1 LEYSRGKNMGKRL
14 IQQRRGRTK
23 SKYNAPSHR
32 FKGKI
37 KYARNNEKNEGI
49 VLDIVHDSG
58 RTAPL
63 ASIKLNDNRKI
74 LTLAPEGIKIGD
86 KIKFTD
92 NKNEIGVGNVLPVG
106 EIPEGAPVYNI
117 EISPGDGGK
126 LVRAGGS
133 NATVVSHDKKKTVIQ
148 LPSGQ
153 FKTLDSTCRATV
165 GIIAGGGRKD
175 KPFLKAGKKHLA
187 YRTRGKQYP
196 IVRGVAMNPVSHPHG
211 GGGHQ
216 HVGKPYTVKRGASPG
231 RKVGSIAAKR
241 TGRK

>member
-1 LEYSRGKNMGKRL
+1 MGKRL
-14 IQQRRGRTK
+14 IQQRRGHRK

-32 FKGKI
+32 FKGRI
-37 KYARNNEKNEGI
+37 KYIQGNEKNEGI
-49 VLDIVHDSG
+49 VQDILHDPG

-63 ASIKLNDNRKI
+63 LSVKLSDNKKI
-74 LTLAPEGIKIGD
+74 LILAPEGIKVGD
-86 KIKFTD
+86 KIKFMD
-92 NKNEIGVGNVLPVG
+92 NKKDVEVGNVLPIG
-106 EIPEGAPVYNI
+106 NIPEGAPVYNI
-117 EISPGDGGK
+117 EVSPGDGGK

-153 FKTLDSTCRATV
+153 FKTLDSTCKATV
-165 GIIAGGGRKD
+165 GTIAGGGRKD

-187 YRTRGKQYP
+187 YKKRGKQYP
-196 IVRGVAMNPVSHPHG
+196 VVRGVAMNPVSHPHG

-231 RKVGSIAAKR
+231 RKVGSVAAKR

>member
-1 LEYSRGKNMGKRL
+1 MGKRL
-14 IQQRRGRTK
+14 IQQRRGRRK

-37 KYARNNEKNEGI
+37 KYIQGNEKNEGI
-49 VLDIVHDSG
+49 VQNILHDPG

-63 ASIKLNDNRKI
+63 ISVKLSDNKKI
-74 LTLAPEGIKIGD
+74 LILAPEGIKVGD

-92 NKNEIGVGNVLPVG
+92 NKKDVEVGNVLPIG
-106 EIPEGAPVYNI
+106 NIPEGAPVYNI

-165 GIIAGGGRKD
+165 GTIAGGGRKD

-187 YRTRGKQYP
+187 YKKRGKQYP
-196 IVRGVAMNPVSHPHG
+196 VVRGVAMNPVSHPHG

-231 RKVGSIAAKR
+231 RKVGSVAAKR

>member
-1 LEYSRGKNMGKRL
+1 MGKRL
-14 IQQRRGRTK
+14 IQQRRGRINTK
-23 SKYNAPSHR
+23 FNAPSHR
-32 FKGKI
+32 FKGEI
-37 KYARNNEKNEGI
+37 KYSQNLKNNEGL
-49 VLDIVHDSG
+49 VLDIIHDSG

-63 ASIKLNDNRKI
+63 ANIRLNDNTNI
-74 LTLAPEGIKIGD
+74 LTLAPEGIRVGD

-92 NKNEIGVGNVLPVG
+92 NKDDVGVGNVLPVG
-106 EIPEGAPVYNI
+106 KIPEGAPIYNV
-117 EISPGDGGK
+117 ELSPGDGGK

-165 GIIAGGGRKD
+165 GVTAGGGRKD
-175 KPFLKAGKKHLA
+175 KPFLKAGKKYIA
-187 YRTRGKQYP
+187 YKIRGKQYP
-196 IVRGVAMNPVSHPHG
+196 KVRGVAMCAVSHPHG

-216 HVGKPYTVKRGASPG
+216 HVGGPSTVKRSAPSG
-231 RKVGSIAAKR
+231 RKVGHIAAKR